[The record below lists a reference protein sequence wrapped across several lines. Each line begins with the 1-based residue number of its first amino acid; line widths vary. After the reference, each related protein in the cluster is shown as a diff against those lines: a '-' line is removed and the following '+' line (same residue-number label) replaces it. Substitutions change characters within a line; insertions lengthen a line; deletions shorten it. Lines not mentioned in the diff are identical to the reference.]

1 MARAAVKATPTRPK
15 KATPSNRGHGEK
27 GVAKYDPSKHPR
39 DANGRFLSK
48 GGAAG
53 AGPKTA
59 KAPKAPKAKVAKPPA
74 KPKPPKKVGTA
85 KQRKGLADQIREA
98 RAKAKTPEAKK
109 ALLKQVRDLRQKRA
123 EWKRGQGKTQVE
135 KLPKPPKTPKEAKP
149 KKEAKPRAPKEPKVK
164 AEKKATEK
172 KAREAK
178 PKVPGEPKA
187 PKAKKTT
194 AKGRAETATDAGD
207 TVMRRAKALQDRY
220 KREGAADISEMSKL
234 AGERHGMARDLR
246 DQRRTVARLGKRVDA
261 ARVAAASKGD
271 LQAQTELLLRK
282 PPAEMQKEL
291 IAFVDKHKGIAFEV
305 KTGGMGVSEQMHS
318 VQFGQ
323 HRLYFPKGDRAAENA
338 ASTARNLVL
347 GDQLHPELA
356 RHTKGIYL
364 TNQRNRHDAHWE
376 QEYGIAGFKS
386 AATGGDGNVTVYNG
400 GPMGA
405 GTFAH
410 EAGHNLAT
418 ARYGDTKPYVMS
430 DFMVAAR
437 REPHPTEY
445 AKKSPAEDFAESV
458 MLHTTAN
465 AKFKSTNPLRYA
477 VVDRML
483 REPSYGG

>member
-194 AKGRAETATDAGD
+194 
-207 TVMRRAKALQDRY
+207 
-220 KREGAADISEMSKL
+220 
-234 AGERHGMARDLR
+234 
-246 DQRRTVARLGKRVDA
+246 
-261 ARVAAASKGD
+261 
-271 LQAQTELLLRK
+271 
-282 PPAEMQKEL
+282 EMQKEL

-437 REPHPTEY
+437 SAPPSAATTRRE
-445 AKKSPAEDFAESV
+445 
-458 MLHTTAN
+458 
-465 AKFKSTNPLRYA
+465 R
-477 VVDRML
+477 
-483 REPSYGG
+483 G